1 MEQAE
6 TQIKM
11 HESFITSMDANEEK
25 LSSVLQ
31 FADRLTEEDDHFA
44 ADKIRFKGDSVKER
58 WVMCNLCLNL

>member
-25 LSSVLQ
+25 MSSVLQ
-31 FADRLTEEDDHFA
+31 FADRLTEEEDHYA
-44 ADKIRFKGDSVKER
+44 GDKIKSKADNIKER
-58 WVMCNLCLNL
+58 YLDIINLD